1 MGSLYTF
8 IFHYYWELGN
18 LSLCQLKRS
27 IQEKTSFCGMFS
39 SWCQPWLWGESTWC
53 HGTGWN
59 EGTHIGTVMSQM
71 LQVSFL
77 THRIHVWYVYLHV
90 PYKLTKCGDT
100 MKPEGRIGDQTFQD
114 LEKTTNYVA
123 RLVVSQDQML
133 RVSFLFV
140 PHAQAALV
148 HSHKTLRNFLCYD
161 RLFQ

>member
-1 MGSLYTF
+1 MGCFQVDVS
-8 IFHYYWELGN
+8 HDCEAN
-18 LSLCQLKRS
+18 LRDATAQAEMKAPTL
-27 IQEKTSFCGMFS
+27 F
-39 SWCQPWLWGESTWC
+39 
-53 HGTGWN
+53 
-59 EGTHIGTVMSQM
+59 VMSQM

-77 THRIHVWYVYLHV
+77 THRIHVWYVYLNV
-90 PYKLTKCGDT
+90 PYKFTKCGGT

-114 LEKTTNYVA
+114 LEMCENLICASFLQLRKTTNYVA